1 MKVGII
7 GYGFVGR
14 ALKSGLNSSEE
25 VCLIDPILKTTES
38 DLIKFDPQI
47 VFVCV
52 PTPMNNDGS
61 QNISILTNVL
71 LNLIAFNINCPVV
84 LKSTTLPS
92 ALKKITSYMPEI
104 VYNPEFLREKH
115 AEEDFIKSNHI
126 VLGGSNKNSI
136 RFVEQFYLNNTK
148 CIAKN
153 YVKTDLITAS
163 MIKYTINSFLA
174 TKVSFFNEIN
184 TVFKSSNAN
193 DTWSNFIEYLSYDK
207 RLGDSHMS
215 VPGHDGRLGFG
226 GACLPK
232 DSKAFIKYAESK
244 NIELNVLN
252 TAIRV
257 NNNIRQHYDI
267 NKRES
272 DQNIKFNDG

>member
-1 MKVGII
+1 MRVGII
-7 GYGFVGR
+7 GCGFVGR
-14 ALKSGLNSSEE
+14 ALKSGLNSSAE
-25 VCLIDPILKTTES
+25 VCLVDPILKTTEN

-52 PTPMNNDGS
+52 PTPMNDDGS
-61 QNISILTNVL
+61 QNISILTDVL
-71 LNLIAFNINCPVV
+71 LNLIAIDIDCPIV

-92 ALKKITSYMPEI
+92 AIDKISSYMPNI

-115 AEEDFIKSNHI
+115 AEEDFIKTNHI
-126 VLGGSNKNSI
+126 VLGGGNKNSMN
-136 RFVEQFYLNNTK
+136 FVEQFYLNNTRCK
-148 CIAKN
+148 AKN

-184 TVFKSSNAN
+184 TVFRSSNAN
-193 DTWSNFIEYLSYDK
+193 DTWDNFIEYLSHDK
-207 RLGDSHMS
+207 RLGGSHMS

-232 DSKAFIKYAESK
+232 DSQAFIKYAESK
-244 NIELNVLN
+244 NAELNVLN

-257 NNNIRQHYDI
+257 NNNIRQHYDV